1 MFGSRRD
8 PPAARSRRVIFR
20 RQSILLLL
28 LVGILL
34 PLGKAPA
41 APAGAHH
48 AGVVVRGGDGQVH
61 TACVSF
67 DESSISGLALL
78 ERAGLDVN
86 VQVSSGGATVCS
98 IAGQGCHFPS
108 QACFCQC
115 QGGGPCRYWSY
126 WHLVGGVWQYAATGA
141 ASYQVQPG
149 GVDGWIWGGSS
160 GGDDR
165 PPVVSFDNICP
176 LPEATPRLP
185 TVTLPKLSTALPAS
199 TAVQFAP
206 SITPELTIA
215 AATPVPL
222 TSTATPSTPPAAS
235 SGTPVGQYVL
245 FGGTVV
251 VLLAAIVLAVRRR
264 K

>member
-1 MFGSRRD
+1 M
-8 PPAARSRRVIFR
+8 IFR
-20 RQSILLLL
+20 RQSLLLLL
-28 LVGILL
+28 LVGILV

-41 APAGAHH
+41 APPGAHH
-48 AGVVVRGGDGQVH
+48 AGVVVRGADGQVH
-61 TACVSF
+61 KACVSF
-67 DESSISGLALL
+67 DEPSISGLTLL

-126 WHLVGGVWQYAATGA
+126 WHLVGGVWQYAAIGA
-141 ASYQVQPG
+141 ASYQVPPG
-149 GVDGWIWGGSS
+149 GVDGWTWAGSS

-176 LPEATPRLP
+176 LPDTTPRLP
-185 TVTLPKLSTALPAS
+185 TVTLPKLSTALSTS
-199 TAVQFAP
+199 TAAQSTPTSAT
-206 SITPELTIA
+206 IAPELAIA
-215 AATPVPL
+215 TATPVPP
-222 TSTATPSTPPAAS
+222 TSTATPSTSPAAL
-235 SGTPVGQYVL
+235 SGTHIGQYVL

-251 VLLAAIVLAVRRR
+251 VLLAAIALAVRRR
-264 K
+264 R

>member
-1 MFGSRRD
+1 MFAARRG

-20 RQSILLLL
+20 RQSLLLLL
-28 LVGILL
+28 LVGILV

-41 APAGAHH
+41 APPGAHH
-48 AGVVVRGGDGQVH
+48 AGVVVRGADGQVH

-67 DESSISGLALL
+67 DEPSISGLTLL

-98 IAGQGCHFPS
+98 IAGQGCYFPS

-115 QGGGPCRYWSY
+115 QGGGPCHYWSY
-126 WHLVGGVWQYAATGA
+126 WHLVGGVWQYAAIGA
-141 ASYQVQPG
+141 ASYQVPPG
-149 GVDGWIWGGSS
+149 GVDGWTWAGSS

-185 TVTLPKLSTALPAS
+185 TMTLPKLSTALPAS
-199 TAVQFAP
+199 AVARSTP
-206 SITPELTIA
+206 ALPTITPELAIA
-215 AATPVPL
+215 TATPVPP
-222 TSTATPSTPPAAS
+222 TSTAT
-235 SGTPVGQYVL
+235 
-245 FGGTVV
+245 
-251 VLLAAIVLAVRRR
+251 
-264 K
+264 